1 MKNCWI
7 GDNNIDHFNQK
18 MEDIMII
25 VKCLERTC
33 LLVKGVREAL
43 ENEVKEQKKWIS

>member
-1 MKNCWI
+1 
-7 GDNNIDHFNQK
+7 

-25 VKCLERTC
+25 VKYLEKTC

-43 ENEVKEQKKWIS
+43 DNEVQEQKKWIS